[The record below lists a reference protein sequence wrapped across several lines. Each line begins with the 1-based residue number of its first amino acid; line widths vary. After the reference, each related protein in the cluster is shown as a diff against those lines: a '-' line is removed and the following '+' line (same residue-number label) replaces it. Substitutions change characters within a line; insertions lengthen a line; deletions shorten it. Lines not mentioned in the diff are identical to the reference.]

1 MNAKPTPGPWLDDRS
16 RGSRYGAAP
25 IIVADQCW
33 RGNQTREIAKVL
45 FHGGSE
51 DPEVN
56 ANAVLIVAAVN
67 ACFSINPENPI
78 AVAEALSE
86 LVAVCKETSR
96 QLEGFYD
103 KAIPADMDGSRP
115 RNKLEIQLRAAL
127 AKVETKP

>member
-67 ACFSINPENPI
+67 ACFQINPENPM
-78 AVAEALSE
+78 AVAEALPEMVCLVKRVMNECTDFE
-86 LVAVCKETSR
+86 LIIPRPIGDKIRAV
-96 QLEGFYD
+96 
-103 KAIPADMDGSRP
+103 
-115 RNKLEIQLRAAL
+115 L
-127 AKVETKP
+127 AKKEAKP